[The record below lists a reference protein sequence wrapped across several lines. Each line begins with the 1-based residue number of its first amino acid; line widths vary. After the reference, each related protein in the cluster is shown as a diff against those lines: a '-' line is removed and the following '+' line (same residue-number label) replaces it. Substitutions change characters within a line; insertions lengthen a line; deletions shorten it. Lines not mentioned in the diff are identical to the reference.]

1 MNIILI
7 IGFCLAIVFAVIGYV
22 QNAIKYLAISVIIL
36 ALLDLFVLV
45 GKDLLK

>member
-7 IGFCLAIVFAVIGYV
+7 IGFCLVIVFAVIGYV

-45 GKDLLK
+45 GKNLLK

>member
-1 MNIILI
+1 MNLFLI
-7 IGFCLAIVFAVIGYV
+7 IRFCLVLVFAVIGYV

-36 ALLDLFVLV
+36 ALLNLFVLV